1 MAFGKFI
8 LCILFFWALS
18 MNAQRKSRDTLII
31 KDSITFKRSNPDP
44 LAPSKAAFYS
54 AILPGLGQAYNKR
67 YWKIPLVYAAMGTGI
82 YFYVN
87 NTNEYNR
94 YRDAFKRRLAGF
106 TDDEFYD
113 LNNNNTEGSPPD
125 VSDQALRDAQEVFQR
140 NRELSLLITVG
151 LYLLNILDANVDAH
165 LQQFNV
171 SDDLSLKPV
180 IYQNDVNF
188 RSSLGFRLSYE
199 F

>member
-1 MAFGKFI
+1 MALEKLLLI
-8 LCILFFWALS
+8 PIMFFVLLG
-18 MNAQRKSRDTLII
+18 NAQKKSRDTLIV
-31 KDSITFKRSNPDP
+31 KDSILFKKSNPDP

-54 AILPGLGQAYNKR
+54 AVLPGLGQAYNKR
-67 YWKIPLVYAAMGTGI
+67 YWKIPLVYAAIGTGVF
-82 YFYVN
+82 FYVD

-113 LNNNNTEGSPPD
+113 LNGDNPEGSAPD

-171 SDDLSLKPV
+171 SEDLTFKPV

-188 RSSLGFRLSYE
+188 NHSVGFRLSYR

>member
-1 MAFGKFI
+1 MAASK
-8 LCILFFWALS
+8 LLFFFFLFCAFSL
-18 MNAQRKSRDTLII
+18 NAQKKSKDTLIV
-31 KDSITFKRSNPDP
+31 KDSISFKRPNINP
-44 LAPSKAAFYS
+44 LAPSRAAFYS
-54 AILPGLGQAYNKR
+54 AILPGLGQAYNRR
-67 YWKIPLVYAAMGTGI
+67 YWKVPLVYAALGTGI
-82 YFYVN
+82 YFYVD

-113 LNNNNTEGSPPD
+113 LNGDNDPGAAPD

-171 SDDLSLKPV
+171 SDDLSFKPV

-188 RSSLGFRLSYE
+188 RSSLGFRLSYR